1 MSVENQSSARKP
13 VEYRRGTPPPPI
25 VAYEDVVAA
34 CGHPEKFGL
43 FEDRKD
49 RFRNDR
55 RKKVTGRPCKAC
67 RERKRLAQEEAIQ
80 LRRAQQSDQA
90 AGAKSAAAKRSRG
103 APRERLP
110 DGARF
115 EVVYDASRTQWRGTL
130 TVGAA
135 VFEGTAGGIFKLLGR
150 LDKQYRNS
158 LSGEGS
164 K

>member
-1 MSVENQSSARKP
+1 VENQANARNN
-13 VEYRRGTPPPPI
+13 VQYRRGTPPPPI
-25 VAYEDVVAA
+25 VAYEDVIAA

-43 FEDRKD
+43 FEDKKD

-67 RERKRLAQEEAIQ
+67 REQKRLAQEQAIN
-80 LRRAQQSDQA
+80 LRKTEKQDRAGPKQ
-90 AGAKSAAAKRSRG
+90 SRG

-110 DGARF
+110 DGSRF
-115 EVVYDASRTQWRGTL
+115 EAVYDASRTQWHGTL

-135 VFEGTAGGIFKLLGR
+135 VFKDTAGAIFKLLGR

-158 LSGEGS
+158 LSADGS
-164 K
+164 N